1 MKYSNTNIYN
11 HITDNIENNCIFKK
25 FLLENIPINNT
36 KQYRV
41 ISLKYLNEATKKLLF
56 IQPCKLQYNT
66 TWYSTIC
73 SFIVHISLH
82 HLYIYTINN
91 ITQCSQSIENIF
103 NHISKL
109 NQVNNCSLLHILSE
123 NIIYKHIEI
132 KNCIIFCELSSILF
146 LEKTVNNQEQI
157 ILNSLSTNV
166 SSKVQHSTNY
176 STNINIKM
184 ISFTVIR
191 AW

>member
-91 ITQCSQSIENIF
+91 ITQCS
-103 NHISKL
+103 
-109 NQVNNCSLLHILSE
+109 
-123 NIIYKHIEI
+123 
-132 KNCIIFCELSSILF
+132 
-146 LEKTVNNQEQI
+146 
-157 ILNSLSTNV
+157 
-166 SSKVQHSTNY
+166 
-176 STNINIKM
+176 
-184 ISFTVIR
+184 
-191 AW
+191 